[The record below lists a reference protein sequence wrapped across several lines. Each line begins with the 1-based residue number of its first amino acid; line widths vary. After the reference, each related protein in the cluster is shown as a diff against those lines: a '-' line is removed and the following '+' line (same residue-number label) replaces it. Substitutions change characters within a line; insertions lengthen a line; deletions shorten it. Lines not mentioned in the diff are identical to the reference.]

1 MSIDYA
7 TAGDLLERYGR
18 AWETFDGDAWV
29 GLFTEDAE
37 YVVDP
42 FEDAI
47 VGHNP
52 IRAYLLEAS
61 RTQTQVEFTVERH
74 WVSGTTILASWR
86 AMHIR
91 EGSDERVRIAGF
103 LTMEL
108 TDGLVSRLRQWTHR
122 RVAPGGTG

>member
-7 TAGDLLERYGR
+7 TAGDLLERYGT

-29 GLFTEDAE
+29 DLFTEDAE
-37 YVVDP
+37 YIVDP

-52 IRAYLLEAS
+52 IRAYLLAAS
-61 RTQTQVEFTVERH
+61 REQRQVEFTVERH
-74 WVSGTTILASWR
+74 WVSGTTVLASWR
-86 AMHIR
+86 AMFIR
-91 EGSDERVRIAGF
+91 EGTNERVRIAGF

-108 TDGLVSRLRQWTHR
+108 TDGRISRLRQWTHR
-122 RVAPGGTG
+122 RAVPGGEG